1 METIMT
7 IPILLTII
15 AGETFWLYRLGAFS
29 RMTGAATAAF
39 AAAAAFRDQ
48 AEALLRG
55 WLS

>member
-1 METIMT
+1 MT

-29 RMTGAATAAF
+29 RMTGGATAAF